1 MNKIETVVLDNG
13 LTLYLYNDPRRHSTF
28 FQVNTYCGGLTKH
41 FIYDGKT
48 YNLPDGVAHL
58 LEHYVVECNDKGNF
72 LEKLG
77 QKQMATNASTSP
89 FITNF
94 YFEAVEDVLFGIHT
108 ILDGIFHVSFDE
120 EKMNKIKKPIYQEV
134 RGKFDNKFYQANRH
148 RLPNLF
154 NHIDFID
161 VGGTL
166 EEVESITLEE
176 LETFYRAFYQPKNQF
191 IVIAGHF
198 SKDEVIQEIQ
208 TFYDSLPQTW
218 KDVELIPYGE
228 TVDIVKEK
236 GSITFPTP
244 LDYVEITFKIDI
256 SSYSP
261 KRLLDLDFYLKSF
274 YSSSFGITSPL
285 YKQLVDEKVIH
296 DGIRCADLMMEN
308 FLLISIGAYTTD
320 KKRFCDSI
328 MKEIS
333 TLDHLDQE
341 KFEID
346 QKNVIV
352 QLILREE
359 NIFKMIMPFIN
370 NVVYFHYPYMDC
382 IEDIEKLNY
391 SDYVDMIHSLDFS
404 HFTYFEILKP
414 KK

>member
-1 MNKIETVVLDNG
+1 MNKIETIVLKNG
-13 LTLYLYNDPRRHSTF
+13 LTLYLYQDPRRHSTF
-28 FQVNTYCGGLTKH
+28 FELSTNCGGMTKH
-41 FIYDGKT
+41 FIYDDQE
-48 YNLPDGVAHL
+48 YHLPDGVAHL
-58 LEHYVVECNDKGNF
+58 LEHYVVECNDNGNF

-77 QKQMATNASTSP
+77 QKQMSTNASTSP
-89 FITNF
+89 FVTNF
-94 YFEAVEDVLFGIHT
+94 YFEAVEDVLYGIRT
-108 ILDGIFHVSFDE
+108 MLDGIYHVTFDE

-148 RLPNLF
+148 RIPHLF

-166 EEVESITLEE
+166 EEVKSVTIQE
-176 LETFYRAFYQPKNQF
+176 LEAFYHAFYQPKNQF
-191 IVIAGHF
+191 LVIAGNF
-198 SKDEVIQEIQ
+198 SKEEVLKEIED
-208 TFYDSLPQTW
+208 FYDSLNIDFKET
-218 KDVELIPYGE
+218 KLIPYEE

-261 KRLLDLDFYLKSF
+261 SRLLDLDFYLKSF
-274 YSSSFGITSPL
+274 YSSSFGTTSPL

-296 DGIRCADLMMEN
+296 DGIRCADLLIDH
-308 FLLISIGAYTTD
+308 FLLISIGAYTTN
-320 KKRFCDSI
+320 KKRFKDSI
-328 MKEIS
+328 FQEIQG
-333 TLDHLDQE
+333 LEHLDEE

-346 QKNVIV
+346 KKNSIV
-352 QLILREE
+352 QMILREE
-359 NIFKMIMPFIN
+359 NIFRVIMPFIN
-370 NVVYFHYPYMDC
+370 NVVYFHYPYMDK
-382 IEDIEKLNY
+382 IEDIEKLTY

-404 HFTYFEILKP
+404 RFTYFEILQP